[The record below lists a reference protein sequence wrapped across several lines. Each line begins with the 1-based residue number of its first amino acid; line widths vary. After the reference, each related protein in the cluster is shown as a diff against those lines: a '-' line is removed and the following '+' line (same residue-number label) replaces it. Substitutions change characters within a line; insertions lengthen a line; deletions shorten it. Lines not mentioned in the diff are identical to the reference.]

1 MAQVR
6 HMGTGGREVE
16 HTQATHGIKGALVGE
31 DGAPRIGIRLRE
43 LALAWTVIAF
53 IVAEATQAEWIAALA
68 VPFGVVLFLV
78 GWAVRVPDRTQ
89 KIKKWIVVGFTVCA
103 YLMQAPIYAERALTK
118 LWAIGSDYSHLSHLQ
133 LAVVSAQGLENHVNV
148 SCRCNPVNSCLGG
161 RAHRRFIFSYPG
173 GSIAIPCGSN
183 SSVGCGGGLLLQD
196 FEKPATQSLARKR
209 AGDLAVR
216 GSWRRA
222 QIISQSSCSH
232 RMIKDVIIRL

>member
-103 YLMQAPIYAERALTK
+103 YLMQAPIYAERPYEAVGH
-118 LWAIGSDYSHLSHLQ
+118 WIGLFS
-133 LAVVSAQGLENHVNV
+133 LE
-148 SCRCNPVNSCLGG
+148 SSPAC
-161 RAHRRFIFSYPG
+161 
-173 GSIAIPCGSN
+173 CG
-183 SSVGCGGGLLLQD
+183 
-196 FEKPATQSLARKR
+196 F
-209 AGDLAVR
+209 
-216 GSWRRA
+216 
-222 QIISQSSCSH
+222 CS
-232 RMIKDVIIRL
+232 RTGEPR

>member
-78 GWAVRVPDRTQ
+78 GWA
-89 KIKKWIVVGFTVCA
+89 
-103 YLMQAPIYAERALTK
+103 AECRIEPRK
-118 LWAIGSDYSHLSHLQ
+118 LKSGLSSGSR
-133 LAVVSAQGLENHVNV
+133 SA
-148 SCRCNPVNSCLGG
+148 R
-161 RAHRRFIFSYPG
+161 I
-173 GSIAIPCGSN
+173 
-183 SSVGCGGGLLLQD
+183 
-196 FEKPATQSLARKR
+196 
-209 AGDLAVR
+209 
-216 GSWRRA
+216 
-222 QIISQSSCSH
+222 
-232 RMIKDVIIRL
+232 